1 MVREEVSAD
10 IMPFQIKIP
19 VFEGP
24 FDLLLFFIERDELDI
39 YNIPIAKITADFLDY
54 IRQME
59 LMNIDLASE
68 FIVVAATLMKIKAR
82 MLLPRKE
89 LDELQQEIDP
99 RDELTRKL
107 VEYRKY
113 REVID
118 ELAEM
123 EAERAKKFARGNIS
137 AELKVLTQKA
147 MLDAEWESLTLYGL
161 LKAFEKVMNRFQQD
175 QSKTVHQIRQYE
187 YSIHGQQDYILE
199 KVQLGMKADFAILF
213 EQLENRIHAII
224 TFLALLELLNLQM
237 IHIIQGEGTNN
248 FWVTSVEHDTHL

>member
-1 MVREEVSAD
+1 
-10 IMPFQIKIP
+10 MPFQIKIP

-39 YNIPIAKITADFLDY
+39 YNIPIAKITSDFLDY

-89 LDELQQEIDP
+89 LDEHQQEIDP

-123 EAERAKKFARGNIS
+123 EAERAKKFARGNVT

-175 QSKTVHQIRQYE
+175 QSKTVHKIRQYE
-187 YSIHGQQDYILE
+187 YSIQGQQDYILE
-199 KVQLGMKADFAILF
+199 KVQPGMKADFAILF

-248 FWVTSVEHDTHL
+248 FWVTSAENDTVAEDS